1 MSWQEEL
8 RKLDEELAS
17 GRLSADDY
25 RVRRDQVLSSAVGQ
39 SDGPPAQPGQ
49 PQDADSTQLIPPV
62 GQSPVSQSSGSQSSA
77 TPAQQPSA
85 PAAGDDRTQ
94 VVAPWQGQQQPTD
107 PNRTQYVQPQYPA
120 SPPGGFPQ
128 AGPMSPAGG
137 FPQVPPGSPAGGFP
151 QPGWNAPAA
160 DQAPPW
166 GGGDLPPLTPSG
178 GAGWV
183 QQGPESFDDKAGKS
197 TGKKIAVI
205 VVTVVVLVGIALG
218 AFLMWGKSTQ
228 SSAGSNDP
236 GAQPSQPTSSKAPDP
251 LAVATIPGTAESHD
265 NVTTFDAVSQLNYLN
280 SSELSTYSSAGAA
293 AAKYVVHHL
302 ADGNTVVLL
311 LTQVN
316 SPVAAQNAASQLL
329 SIQLH
334 NGAKT
339 FSGVPSAVY
348 ASDIEAKD
356 GNPAE
361 VRGHYAH
368 SNVIVRIEVHGSS
381 LQSVES
387 DFTNVL
393 NSQLKVL
400 PADG

>member
-1 MSWQEEL
+1 VSWQEEL

-49 PQDADSTQLIPPV
+49 PQVADPTQVIP
-62 GQSPVSQSSGSQSSA
+62 PVSQSQGM
-77 TPAQQPSA
+77 PAQQPPA

-94 VVAPWQGQQQPTD
+94 VVSPWQGQQQPTD

-128 AGPMSPAGG
+128 AGPMSPPGG
-137 FPQVPPGSPAGGFP
+137 FPQAPTASPAGGFP
-151 QPGWNAPAA
+151 QPAWNAPAA

-166 GGGDLPPLTPSG
+166 GGGDLPPLAPSG
-178 GAGWV
+178 DAGWV
-183 QQGPESFDDKAGKS
+183 QQGPESFEDNAGKGN
-197 TGKKIAVI
+197 GKKIAVI
-205 VVTVVVLVGIALG
+205 VVAVVVLAGVALG
-218 AFLMWGKSTQ
+218 AFLLWGKSTQ
-228 SSAGSNDP
+228 SAAGSNDP
-236 GAQPSQPTSSKAPDP
+236 TSQPSQPASSKAPDP

-316 SPVAAQNAASQLL
+316 SPVAAQNAASELL

-339 FSGVPSAVY
+339 LSGVPSGVY

-356 GNPAE
+356 SNPAE

-387 DFTNVL
+387 DFTSVL
-393 NSQLKVL
+393 TSQLKVL